1 MEKGLEM
8 ATTNKGRASPV
19 GSPNQVDLEFV
30 SESRAVCAKTD
41 ALVAYGLGF
50 GCSADA
56 QKAKKINF
64 SMSLLLCPNLS
75 GVIMNRRSKLTS
87 IICVNAKLPSFGPLS
102 RVLFLGPLGS
112 SGVEVIPNLS
122 FSSHCSR

>member
-8 ATTNKGRASPV
+8 ARTRKGVQIQLEVQIKSTSSLSWSP
-19 GSPNQVDLEFV
+19 G
-30 SESRAVCAKTD
+30 AVCTKTD

-50 GCSADA
+50 AFSADA

-64 SMSLLLCPNLS
+64 SMSLVLCPNLS

-112 SGVEVIPNLS
+112 
-122 FSSHCSR
+122 

>member
-8 ATTNKGRASPV
+8 ARTRRACKFSWRSKSSRLSP
-19 GSPNQVDLEFV
+19 G
-30 SESRAVCAKTD
+30 AVCAKTD
-41 ALVAYGLGF
+41 ALVAYWLGF

-56 QKAKKINF
+56 QKAKKIDF

-102 RVLFLGPLGS
+102 RVLFFGPLGS
-112 SGVEVIPNLS
+112 
-122 FSSHCSR
+122 